1 MTCKSFIQS
10 YILTYCISF
19 IYCKMTGGTHPKR
32 KTKKYSEEQL
42 QNALTAVRSKYD
54 YNFCNICNLHF
65 CKYRHAILLKINS
78 LTFDKSIEQ
87 RDWRITFPCV
97 SYS

>member
-1 MTCKSFIQS
+1 
-10 YILTYCISF
+10 
-19 IYCKMTGGTHPKR
+19 MTGGTHPKR

-65 CKYRHAILLKINS
+65 CKDRPAILLKINF
-78 LTFDKSIEQ
+78 LTFDESIEH
-87 RDWRITFPCV
+87 RDWRITFHCV
-97 SYS
+97 FYSNYS